1 MKLPAAAVP
10 TSTQTTPAPSVLGR
24 AASQKRPAVPG
35 FPMRGAMLGLG
46 PPGGGVDARLALL
59 QVGVAALLLL
69 LVHVEEEG
77 GVAGELLDARQAVG
91 VGVEGRLEQSEG
103 QRAHLEDA
111 PAPGDGLLLEAVEGH
126 HLVDE
131 AHPQGLL
138 GVVLLAEEPDLPGL
152 FRADL
157 AGEQAGPVA
166 SVERTD
172 LRPHLPE
179 AGIVGGDGGY

>member
-24 AASQKRPAVPG
+24 AASQKSPAMPG
-35 FPMRGAMLGLG
+35 FPMPGSMLGLG
-46 PPGGGVDARLALL
+46 PPGEGVEARLALL
-59 QVGVAALLLL
+59 QVGVAALLRL
-69 LVHVEEEG
+69 LVHVGEEG

-91 VGVEGRLEQSEG
+91 VGVEGCLEQPDGE
-103 QRAHLEDA
+103 RAHLEDA

-138 GVVLLAEEPDLPGL
+138 GVVLLAQEPDLASLLLADLAREQSRPVASIE
-152 FRADL
+152 RADL
-157 AGEQAGPVA
+157 
-166 SVERTD
+166 R
-172 LRPHLPE
+172 
-179 AGIVGGDGGY
+179 